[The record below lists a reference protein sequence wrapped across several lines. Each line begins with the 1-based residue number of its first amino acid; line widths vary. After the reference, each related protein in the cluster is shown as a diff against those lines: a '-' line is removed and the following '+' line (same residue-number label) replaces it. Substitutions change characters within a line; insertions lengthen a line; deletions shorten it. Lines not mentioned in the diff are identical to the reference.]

1 MLTLFIICSFSDIYI
16 LIFIVSGW
24 GFFVIIGSIYHNL
37 FNCIIYIEWIKNT
50 FIASWII
57 MLLLLTL
64 FYICSFSDIYILIFI
79 VSGWVFLSLSVV
91 SIIIFSTV
99 HIYLNKE
106 HFYCFLN
113 NNATIVNI
121 IFYLFS
127 DIYILIFIVLSVVSI
142 IIFSTISY
150 ILNK

>member
-1 MLTLFIICSFSDIYI
+1 MLLLLTLIYICSFSDIYI

-24 GFFVIIGSIYHNL
+24 VFFVIISSIYHNLFNGIICIEWIKNTFIASWIIMLLLLTLIYICSFSDIYILIFIVSGWFFFVIISSIYHNL

-79 VSGWVFLSLSVV
+79 VSGWVFC
-91 SIIIFSTV
+91 
-99 HIYLNKE
+99 HYQ
-106 HFYCFLN
+106 
-113 NNATIVNI
+113 
-121 IFYLFS
+121 
-127 DIYILIFIVLSVVSI
+127 
-142 IIFSTISY
+142 
-150 ILNK
+150 